1 MSEILTAVGGLTPHL
16 KLVPVGVKI
25 TATEC
30 LNMLEDFIV
39 PCFAAVVLPNRM
51 LIVDNAPS
59 HKAKKALEW
68 YQTMLHE
75 AGWALFSCQDTRHTH
90 KPL

>member
-1 MSEILTAVGGLTPHL
+1 MTPHL
-16 KLVPVGVKI
+16 QLVPAGVKI
-25 TATEC
+25 NATEY

-39 PCFAAVVLPNRM
+39 PRLAAVVLPGWL
-51 LIVDNAPS
+51 LIMDNAPS
-59 HKAKKALEW
+59 HKAMKALEW

-75 AGWALFSCQDTRHTH
+75 AGWELLCPDTRHTN